1 MRWTGAN
8 EAYAG
13 IVFRCSWLWFSLKT
27 TTVQRTFDWKAS
39 GMKLLT
45 VSNWPSSSNPNNLS
59 EPLHQR
65 TNGYWQTRKLRP
77 KIYWQFKTSHRQ
89 ASAFRQTESSF
100 WASLERLLWQI
111 AGALEHVAYPCISM
125 ILRRSCWQAEPTIEF
140 HPRKIRDTS
149 INEIRI
155 TLRKSIAF
163 TYCSTLSPT
172 LRDPISQIQTP
183 PEMES
188 EQQAMVPRFQL
199 IKGLAIWSTVW
210 HLGETWRKHN
220 SGALHWNDPGCKIHR
235 KLSFTMMIPLVDSLH
250 TAQIDKNHLAGR
262 WDNWWTQWSLYT

>member
-1 MRWTGAN
+1 
-8 EAYAG
+8 
-13 IVFRCSWLWFSLKT
+13 
-27 TTVQRTFDWKAS
+27 
-39 GMKLLT
+39 
-45 VSNWPSSSNPNNLS
+45 
-59 EPLHQR
+59 
-65 TNGYWQTRKLRP
+65 
-77 KIYWQFKTSHRQ
+77 
-89 ASAFRQTESSF
+89 
-100 WASLERLLWQI
+100 
-111 AGALEHVAYPCISM
+111 M

-140 HPRKIRDTS
+140 HPSKIRDTS

-199 IKGLAIWSTVW
+199 IKGFAIWSTVW

-220 SGALHWNDPGCKIHR
+220 SGALPWNDPGCKIHR
-235 KLSFTMMIPLVDSLH
+235 SWASQWWYPWLIHCTLHRSTKIILRGHGKIGELSDHCIHTYVDFVFY
-250 TAQIDKNHLAGR
+250 
-262 WDNWWTQWSLYT
+262 LYSVSIYIHIYLQK